1 MKLPNPALFA
11 SLLIFCSISGVTAA
25 QEAVEEILV
34 IGVTPSRDGAGLSED
49 KIPYRVQSSSAED
62 IDRSQSLDISD
73 FLRHN
78 LASITHNDA
87 QNNPLQPDIQYRG
100 YAASPL
106 LGLAQGMSVYQNGV
120 RINGPLGDT
129 VNWDLLPE
137 SAIHSIDLIG
147 GANPLFGL
155 NTVGGAL
162 SVKMKDGFNSEGH
175 SAEIYGGSWDRI
187 VTSAESGG
195 NNGSIGYYANV
206 TYFEEDGWRDES
218 PSDALNLYGS
228 LSYRTDRTNIN
239 LNAQHGDS
247 DLIGNGAI
255 PEELLADDRKAI
267 FTAPDVT
274 ENDLIMVSL
283 DGSHNFNDKVK
294 LNVNFFYRENDG
306 SSFNGDGSEFGLEF
320 DDDGMW
326 MLVEEDDDDDDDD
339 DDDNGHDDDDDDDNG
354 HDDDDDDNGDHDDDD
369 DDNGHDDNDDDDN
382 GHDHDDDDNGDHDDD
397 DDDNGHDDDDDEE
410 EGVETY
416 GPGGLSDFDEDDVI
430 AVNNT
435 SSRRQ
440 ESYGTDIQLTFL
452 NDLMGMENQLIMGF
466 TYYKGESTF
475 VSETEIAGLDHETRS
490 TVGLGTGVF
499 VTDAATNLETETE
512 TTSFYFM
519 NALSLTEQLT
529 LVLSGRLNNTLLDLQ
544 DLSGERAELNGEH
557 DFFRFNPAVGLTFK
571 PVENLNVYGSYSES
585 NRAPTPVEL
594 ACNDSV
600 YDRRADL
607 YYGGDE
613 DDVEF
618 ECRLP
623 NAFLADPPLNDVV
636 SKSFEAGI
644 RGDIGLVDYH
654 LGFFHT
660 TNHDDILFQ
669 TTGRATG
676 LFANV
681 DKTRHLGFEGQLN
694 GSTDNLNWF
703 LAYSYLEA
711 TFEDEFVA
719 VENEN
724 WPSGLGD
731 QVVENGDRIPGL
743 PEHTLKLGADYL
755 LFERLNVGFDVAYTS
770 KKELRGNEGNY
781 RGEAGEESESWL
793 DPVGG
798 YAVVNLRASYQVTDN
813 IQVFGRVTNLFD
825 EDYESFGLLGEEPDE
840 VAVEEFEDYE
850 SPRFV
855 GPGAPRAGFVGIKVS
870 M

>member
-1 MKLPNPALFA
+1 MKTPNITRFS
-11 SLLIFCSISGVTAA
+11 SLLIFLALSGTGVA
-25 QEAVEEILV
+25 QETLEEIKV
-34 IGVTPSRDGAGLSED
+34 IGVTPSRDGVGLSAS
-49 KIPYRVQSSSAED
+49 KIPYRVQSSSAAD

-73 FLRHN
+73 YLRHN
-78 LASITHNDA
+78 LASVTHNDA

-162 SVKMKDGFNSEGH
+162 SVRMKDGFNSEGH
-175 SAEIYGGSWDRI
+175 SAEVYGGSFGRI

-195 NNGSIGYYANV
+195 NNGAIGYYANV
-206 TYFEEDGWRDES
+206 SYFEEDGWRDES
-218 PSDALNLYGS
+218 PSDAINLYGS
-228 LSYRTDRTNIN
+228 LNWRSELSRLN
-239 LNAQHGDS
+239 LNVQHGNS

-255 PEELLADDRKAI
+255 PEELLADDREAI

-283 DGSHNFNDKVK
+283 DGSHNFNDRIK
-294 LNVNFFYRENDG
+294 LDFNFFYRENDG

-320 DDDGMW
+320 DDDGIW

-339 DDDNGHDDDDDDDNG
+339 DDNGGHDDDDDDHS
-354 HDDDDDDNGDHDDDD
+354 HDDDDDDGNG
-369 DDNGHDDNDDDDN
+369 
-382 GHDHDDDDNGDHDDD
+382 HDDD
-397 DDDNGHDDDDDEE
+397 DDDNGHDDDDDNGHDDDDDDHNHDDDDQDEE

-416 GPGGLSDFDEDDVI
+416 GDGDPSDLDYVAI
-430 AVNNT
+430 NNT
-435 SSRRQ
+435 SRRRQ
-440 ESYGTDIQLTFL
+440 ESYGTDLQLTFL
-452 NDLMGMENQLIMGF
+452 NDLMGRENQLIMGF

-475 VSETEIAGLDHETRS
+475 HSETELAGLDPITRS

-499 VTDAATNLETETE
+499 VEEARTNLETETE

-529 LVLSGRLNNTLLDLQ
+529 LVVSGRLNNTLIDLQ
-544 DLSGERAELNGEH
+544 DLSGERPELNGEH
-557 DFFRFNPAVGLTFK
+557 DFFRFNPAVGLTFA
-571 PVENLNVYGSYSES
+571 PTENLNVYGSYSES

-600 YDRRADL
+600 FERAQLFAD
-607 YYGGDE
+607 DP

-636 SKSFEAGI
+636 SKSFEAGV
-644 RGDIGLVDYH
+644 RGNVGIADYH

-703 LAYSYLEA
+703 IAYSYLEA

-731 QVVENGDRIPGL
+731 QVVEKGDRIPGL

-770 KKELRGNEGNY
+770 NKELRGNEGNY
-781 RGEAGEESESWL
+781 RGEAGEESEGYL
-793 DPVGG
+793 DPVDG

-813 IQVFGRVTNLFD
+813 IRIFGRVTNLFD
-825 EDYESFGLLGEEPDE
+825 ENYESFGLLGEEPDE
-840 VAVEEFEDYE
+840 VAVAEFEDYE

-855 GPGAPRAGFVGIKVS
+855 GPGAPRAGFIGIKLS

>member
-1 MKLPNPALFA
+1 MKIPNIAL
-11 SLLIFCSISGVTAA
+11 LMTLILFSMTGTADA
-25 QEAVEEILV
+25 REDVEEIMV
-34 IGVTPSRDGAGLSED
+34 IGVTPSRDGAGLPEE
-49 KIPYRVQSSSAED
+49 KIPYRVQSSSAEN

-73 FLRHN
+73 YLRHN

-162 SVKMKDGFNSEGH
+162 SLRMKDGFNSEGH
-175 SAEIYGGSWDRI
+175 SAEVYGGSFGRI

-195 NNGSIGYYANV
+195 NNGSMGYYANV

-228 LSYRTDRTNIN
+228 LSWRSELSRLN
-239 LNAQHGDS
+239 LNVQHGDS
-247 DLIGNGAI
+247 NLIGNGAI
-255 PEELLADDRKAI
+255 PEELLADDRDAI

-283 DGSHNFNDKVK
+283 DGSHNFNDNVK
-294 LNVNFFYRENDG
+294 LNFNFFYRENDG
-306 SSFNGDGSEFGLEF
+306 SSFNGDGSEFGIEF
-320 DDDGMW
+320 DDNGMW
-326 MLVEEDDDDDDDD
+326 MLVEEDDDDDD
-339 DDDNGHDDDDDDDNG
+339 DDDNGHDDDDDDNGNG
-354 HDDDDDDNGDHDDDD
+354 HDDDD
-369 DDNGHDDNDDDDN
+369 NGHN
-382 GHDHDDDDNGDHDDD
+382 DD
-397 DDDNGHDDDDDEE
+397 DDDNGHDDDDDGDEE
-410 EGVETY
+410 YVDTY
-416 GPGGLSDFDEDDVI
+416 GPGDLSDFDDDDVI
-430 AVNNT
+430 AINNT
-435 SSRRQ
+435 STRRQ
-440 ESYGTDIQLTFL
+440 ESYGTDIQLTFM
-452 NDLMGMENQLIMGF
+452 NDLMGMDNQLIMGF

-475 VSETEIAGLDHETRS
+475 RSETEIAGLDHGTRS

-499 VTDAATNLETETE
+499 VEDAATNLETETE

-544 DLSGERAELNGEH
+544 DLSGDRDELNGEH
-557 DFFRFNPAVGLTFK
+557 DFFRFNPAVGLTFQ
-571 PVENLNVYGSYSES
+571 PTDQVNIYGSYSES

-600 YDRRADL
+600 YERRANL
-607 YYGGDE
+607 YYDGDVDE
-613 DDVEF
+613 VEF

-623 NAFLADPPLNDVV
+623 NAFLADPPLEDVV
-636 SKSFEAGI
+636 SKSFEAGL
-644 RGDIGLVDYH
+644 RGDLGLVGYH

-660 TNHDDILFQ
+660 TNHNDVLFQ

-681 DKTRHLGFEGQLN
+681 DKTRHLGLEGQLN
-694 GSTDNLNWF
+694 GSVDNLNWF
-703 LAYSYLEA
+703 LAYTYLEA
-711 TFEDEFVA
+711 TFEDEFEA

-724 WPSGLGD
+724 WPEDELGD
-731 QVVENGDRIPGL
+731 QVVEKGDRIPGL

-770 KKELRGNEGNY
+770 NKELRGNEGNY
-781 RGEAGEESESWL
+781 RVDEGFL
-793 DPVGG
+793 NPVDG
-798 YAVVNLRASYQVTDN
+798 YAVVNLRASYQVNDN
-813 IQVFGRVTNLFD
+813 IQIFGRVTNLFD

-855 GPGAPRAGFVGIKVS
+855 GPGAPRAGFIGIKLS

>member
-1 MKLPNPALFA
+1 MKTLALFP
-11 SLLIFCSISGVTAA
+11 SLLILLALSGAGAA
-25 QEAVEEILV
+25 QETLEEIKV
-34 IGVTPSRDGAGLSED
+34 IGVTPARDGVGLSAD
-49 KIPYRVQSSSAED
+49 KIPYRVQSSSAAD

-73 FLRHN
+73 YLRHN
-78 LASITHNDA
+78 LASVTHNDA

-100 YAASPL
+100 YTASPL

-137 SAIHSIDLIG
+137 SAIYSIDLSG

-162 SVKMKDGFNSEGH
+162 SLKMKDGFNSDGH
-175 SAEIYGGSWDRI
+175 SAEVYGGSFGRI

-195 NNGSIGYYANV
+195 NNGAMGYYANV
-206 TYFEEDGWRDES
+206 SYFEEDGWRDES

-228 LSYRTDRTNIN
+228 LSWRSALSRLN
-239 LNAQHGDS
+239 LNVQHGNS
-247 DLIGNGAI
+247 NLIGNGAI
-255 PEELLADDRKAI
+255 PEELLAADRAAI

-283 DGSHNFNDKVK
+283 DGSHNFNDRIK
-294 LNVNFFYRENDG
+294 LDFNFFYRENDG

-326 MLVEEDDDDDDDD
+326 MLVEEDDDDGGHD
-339 DDDNGHDDDDDDDNG
+339 DDDNGHDDDDDHDHG
-354 HDDDDDDNGDHDDDD
+354 DDDH
-369 DDNGHDDNDDDDN
+369 
-382 GHDHDDDDNGDHDDD
+382 
-397 DDDNGHDDDDDEE
+397 DEE
-410 EGVETY
+410 EGVATY
-416 GPGGLSDFDEDDVI
+416 GDGDPSGLDYVAI
-430 AVNNT
+430 NNT

-440 ESYGTDIQLTFL
+440 QSYGADLQLTFL
-452 NDLMGMENQLIMGF
+452 NDLMGRENQLLMGF
-466 TYYKGESTF
+466 TYYKGDSAF
-475 VSETEIAGLDHETRS
+475 HSETELAGLDPITRS
-490 TVGLGTGVF
+490 TVGLGSGVF
-499 VTDAATNLETETE
+499 VEQARTHLETETE

-519 NALSLTEQLT
+519 NALSLTQQLT
-529 LVLSGRLNNTLLDLQ
+529 LVVSGRLNNTLLDLQ
-544 DLSGERAELNGEH
+544 DLSGERPELNGEH
-557 DFFRFNPAVGLTFK
+557 DFFRFNPAVGLTFA
-571 PVENLNVYGSYSES
+571 PVDSLNLYGSYSES

-600 YDRRADL
+600 FERARLFADNP
-607 YYGGDE
+607 DE
-613 DDVEF
+613 VEF

-636 SKSFEAGI
+636 SKSFEIGVRGDAGI
-644 RGDIGLVDYH
+644 ADYH

-681 DKTRHLGFEGQLN
+681 NKTRHLGFEGQLN
-694 GSTDNLNWF
+694 GATDNLNWF
-703 LAYSYLEA
+703 IAYSYLEA
-711 TFEDEFVA
+711 TFEDDFIA

-724 WPSGLGD
+724 HPLGD
-731 QVVENGDRIPGL
+731 DIEVEAGDRIPGL
-743 PEHTLKLGADYL
+743 PRHTLKLGADYL
-755 LFERLNVGFDVAYTS
+755 LFERLNVGFDVVGAS
-770 KKELRGNEGNY
+770 NKELRGNEGND
-781 RGEAGEESESWL
+781 R
-793 DPVGG
+793 DPDGYLNPVAG
-798 YAVVNLRASYQVTDN
+798 YAVVNLRASYDVTDN
-813 IQVFGRVTNLFD
+813 IRIFGRVTNPFD
-825 EDYESFGLLGEEPDE
+825 ENYESFGLLGEEPDE
-840 VAVEEFEDYE
+840 VDVAEFEDYE

-855 GPGAPRAGFVGIKVS
+855 SPGAPRAGFVGIRLS

>member
-1 MKLPNPALFA
+1 MKIPNIALLTSLMVFGSLPGIA
-11 SLLIFCSISGVTAA
+11 GA
-25 QEAVEEILV
+25 QETLEEITV
-34 IGVTPSRDGAGLSED
+34 IGVTPSRDGAGLPEE

-73 FLRHN
+73 YLRHN
-78 LASITHNDA
+78 LASVTHNDA

-162 SVKMKDGFNSEGH
+162 SVKMKDGFNSDGH
-175 SAEIYGGSWDRI
+175 SVEFYGGSFERI

-206 TYFEEDGWRDES
+206 SYFEEDGWRDES

-228 LSYRTDRTNIN
+228 LSYRTDRTRVN
-239 LNAQHGDS
+239 LNAQHGNS

-274 ENDLIMVSL
+274 NNDLIMVSL

-339 DDDNGHDDDDDDDNG
+339 NGHDDDDDDDNG

-369 DDNGHDDNDDDDN
+369 DDNGHDDDDDDN
-382 GHDHDDDDNGDHDDD
+382 GHDDDDDNGNGHDDDDDDNGHDDD

-410 EGVETY
+410 LEGVETY
-416 GPGGLSDFDEDDVI
+416 GDGDPSDLDYVAI
-430 AVNNT
+430 NNT

-466 TYYKGESTF
+466 TYYKGESRF
-475 VSETEIAGLDHETRS
+475 VSETELAGLDPVTRS

-499 VTDAATNLETETE
+499 VTEAATNLETETE

-519 NALSLTEQLT
+519 NAMSVTEQLT
-529 LVLSGRLNNTLLDLQ
+529 LVVSGRLNNTLLDLQ
-544 DLSGERAELNGEH
+544 DLSGDRAELNGEH
-557 DFFRFNPAVGLTFK
+557 DFFRFNPAVGLTFQ
-571 PVENLNVYGSYSES
+571 PTDNLNVYGSYSES

-607 YYGGDE
+607 YYGGD
-613 DDVEF
+613 DDEVEF

-636 SKSFEAGI
+636 SKSFEAGV
-644 RGDIGLVDYH
+644 RGNIGLVDYH

-703 LAYSYLEA
+703 IAYSYLEA
-711 TFEDEFVA
+711 TFETAFTA

-724 WPSGLGD
+724 WPEDELGEPEVD
-731 QVVENGDRIPGL
+731 KGSRIPGL

-781 RGEAGEESESWL
+781 RTDEGFL

-798 YAVVNLRASYQVTDN
+798 YAVVNLRASYNITDN
-813 IQVFGRVTNLFD
+813 IQIFGRVTNLFD

-855 GPGAPRAGFVGIKVS
+855 GPGAPRAGFIGVKLS

>member
-1 MKLPNPALFA
+1 MKISTITLSSALIISC
-11 SLLIFCSISGVTAA
+11 SLSGAITA
-25 QEAVEEILV
+25 QETLEEIKV
-34 IGVTPSRDGAGLSED
+34 IGITPARDGVGLSAD
-49 KIPYRVQSSSAED
+49 KIPYRVQSASAED

-73 FLRHN
+73 YLRHN

-137 SAIHSIDLIG
+137 SAIHSIDLVG
-147 GANPLFGL
+147 GANPLFGM

-162 SVKMKDGFNSEGH
+162 SVNMKDGFNSDGH
-175 SAEIYGGSWDRI
+175 SVEVYGGSFERI
-187 VTSAESGG
+187 VTAAESGG

-206 TYFEEDGWRDES
+206 SYFEEDGWRDES

-228 LSYRTDRTNIN
+228 LSWRNEMSRLN
-239 LNAQHGDS
+239 LNVQHGDS

-255 PEELLADDRKAI
+255 PEELLADDRDAI

-283 DGSHNFNDKVK
+283 DGSHNFNDTVK
-294 LNVNFFYRENDG
+294 LNFNFFYRENDG
-306 SSFNGDGSEFGLEF
+306 SSFNGDGSEFGIEF
-320 DDDGMW
+320 DDDGVW
-326 MLVEEDDDDDDDD
+326 MLIEEDDDDE
-339 DDDNGHDDDDDDDNG
+339 GH
-354 HDDDDDDNGDHDDDD
+354 
-369 DDNGHDDNDDDDN
+369 
-382 GHDHDDDDNGDHDDD
+382 
-397 DDDNGHDDDDDEE
+397 DEE

-416 GPGGLSDFDEDDVI
+416 GDGDPSDLDYVAI
-430 AVNNT
+430 NNT

-452 NDLMGMENQLIMGF
+452 NDLMGRENQLLMGL

-475 VSETEIAGLDHETRS
+475 RSETELAGLDPVTRS

-499 VTDAATNLETETE
+499 VEEARTNLETETE
-512 TTSFYFM
+512 TTGFYFM
-519 NALSLTEQLT
+519 NAMSLTEQLT
-529 LVLSGRLNNTLLDLQ
+529 LVVSGRLNNTLLDLQ
-544 DLSGERAELNGEH
+544 DLSGERPELNGEH
-557 DFFRFNPAVGLTFK
+557 DFFRFNPAVGLTFQ
-571 PVENLNVYGSYSES
+571 PLERLNVYGSYSES
-585 NRAPTPVEL
+585 NRAPTPIEL

-600 YDRRADL
+600 YTRAQSFAD
-607 YYGGDE
+607 DP

-636 SKSFEAGI
+636 SKSFEAGV
-644 RGDIGLVDYH
+644 RGNVGMADYH

-694 GSTDNLNWF
+694 GATDNLNWF
-703 LAYSYLEA
+703 IAYSYLEA
-711 TFEDEFVA
+711 TFEDDFIA

-724 WPSGLGD
+724 HPLGD
-731 QVVENGDRIPGL
+731 DIEVEEGDHIPGL
-743 PEHTLKLGADYL
+743 PKHTLKLGADYL
-755 LFERLNVGFDVAYTS
+755 LFERLNVGFDVACTS
-770 KKELRGNEGNY
+770 RKELRGNEGND
-781 RGEAGEESESWL
+781 R
-793 DPVGG
+793 DPDGYLNPVDG
-798 YAVVNLRASYQVTDN
+798 YAVVNLRASYNVTDN
-813 IQVFGRVTNLFD
+813 IRIFGRVTNLFD

-855 GPGAPRAGFVGIKVS
+855 GPGAPRAAFVGIKLS

>member
-1 MKLPNPALFA
+1 MKIPNIALLTTLIIFGSLPG
-11 SLLIFCSISGVTAA
+11 ITAA
-25 QEAVEEILV
+25 QETLEEITV
-34 IGVTPSRDGAGLSED
+34 IGVTPSRDGAGLSEN
-49 KIPYRVQSSSAED
+49 KIPYRVQSASAED
-62 IDRSQSLDISD
+62 IDRSQSADISD

-175 SAEIYGGSWDRI
+175 SAEVYGGSWDRI

-206 TYFEEDGWRDES
+206 SYFEEDGWRDES

-228 LSYRTDRTNIN
+228 LSYRTDRTRVN

-267 FTAPDVT
+267 FTAPDQT
-274 ENDLIMVSL
+274 KNDLIMVSL

-294 LNVNFFYRENDG
+294 MNFNFFYRENDG
-306 SSFNGDGSEFGLEF
+306 SSFNGDASEFGIEF
-320 DDDGMW
+320 DDDDMMW
-326 MLVEEDDDDDDDD
+326 LLVEGDDDDDDD

-369 DDNGHDDNDDDDN
+369 DDNGHDDDDDDN
-382 GHDHDDDDNGDHDDD
+382 GHDHDDDDDDNGDHDDD
-397 DDDNGHDDDDDEE
+397 DDEE
-410 EGVETY
+410 LEGEETY
-416 GPGGLSDFDEDDVI
+416 GNSTDALSDVDVI
-430 AVNNT
+430 AINNQST
-435 SSRRQ
+435 RRQ

-452 NDLMGMENQLIMGF
+452 NDLMGMENQLTMGF
-466 TYYKGESTF
+466 TYYKGESRF
-475 VSETEIAGLDHETRS
+475 ISETEIADLDPVTRS
-490 TVGLGTGVF
+490 TIGRGTGVF
-499 VTDAATNLETETE
+499 VEEARTNLATETE
-512 TTSFYFM
+512 TASFYFM
-519 NALSLTEQLT
+519 NAMSLSEQLT
-529 LVLSGRLNNTLLDLQ
+529 LVVSGRINNTLIDLE
-544 DLSGERAELNGEH
+544 DVSGERPELNGEH
-557 DFFRFNPAVGLTFK
+557 DYFRFNPAVGLSFQPTDQI
-571 PVENLNVYGSYSES
+571 NVYGSYSES

-600 YDRRADL
+600 FDRAR
-607 YYGGDE
+607 YYAGLRGDDP
-613 DDVEF
+613 DDIEF

-703 LAYSYLEA
+703 IAYSYLEA
-711 TFEDEFVA
+711 TFEADFVA

-724 WPSGLGD
+724 WPEDELGD
-731 QVVENGDRIPGL
+731 QEVDKGDRIPGL

-770 KKELRGNEGNY
+770 NKELRGNEGNY
-781 RGEAGEESESWL
+781 RIDEGFL
-793 DPVGG
+793 DPVDG
-798 YAVVNLRASYQVTDN
+798 YATVNLRASYQVTDN

>member
-1 MKLPNPALFA
+1 MNRSRIAIFA
-11 SLLIFCSISGVTAA
+11 SLIICCSLSSGAGA
-25 QEAVEEILV
+25 QEAVEELVV
-34 IGVTPSRDGAGLSED
+34 IGVTPSRDGTGLPEE
-49 KIPYRVQSSSAED
+49 KIPYRVQSSTAED
-62 IDRSQSLDISD
+62 IERSQSLDISD

-78 LASITHNDA
+78 LASVTHNDA

-100 YAASPL
+100 FTASPL
-106 LGLAQGMSVYQNGV
+106 LGLSQGMSVYQNGV
-120 RINGPLGDT
+120 RINEPLGDT
-129 VNWDLLPE
+129 VNWDMLPE

-162 SVKMKDGFNSEGH
+162 SVNMKDGFNSDGH
-175 SAEIYGGSWDRI
+175 SAEVYGGSFERI

-195 NNGSIGYYANV
+195 NNGSLGYYANV
-206 TYFEEDGWRDES
+206 SYFDEDGWRDES

-228 LSYRTDRTNIN
+228 LSWRSAMSRLN
-239 LNAQHGDS
+239 LNVQHGDS
-247 DLIGNGAI
+247 KLIGNGAI
-255 PEELLADDRKAI
+255 PAELLADDRDAI
-267 FTAPDVT
+267 FTAPDIT

-306 SSFNGDGSEFGLEF
+306 SSFNGDGSEFGIEF

-326 MLVEEDDDDDDDD
+326 LLVEGDDDDDDD
-339 DDDNGHDDDDDDDNG
+339 DDDNGHDDDDSGNGNGDDDDDNG
-354 HDDDDDDNGDHDDDD
+354 HDDDDNG
-369 DDNGHDDNDDDDN
+369 NGN
-382 GHDHDDDDNGDHDDD
+382 GDD
-397 DDDNGHDDDDDEE
+397 DDDNGHDDDDDDYEE
-410 EGVETY
+410 LEGVETY
-416 GPGGLSDFDEDDVI
+416 GAGDPSDLDII
-430 AVNNT
+430 AINNT

-452 NDLMGMENQLIMGF
+452 NDLAGMENQLIMGF

-475 VSETEIAGLDHETRS
+475 RSETEIAGLDPVTRS

-499 VTDAATNLETETE
+499 VEEARTNLETETE

-519 NALSLTEQLT
+519 NAMSLTEQLT
-529 LVLSGRLNNTLLDLQ
+529 LVVSGRLNNTLIDLQ
-544 DLSGERAELNGEH
+544 DLSGERPELNGEH
-557 DFFRFNPAVGLTFK
+557 DFFRFNPALGLTFQATD
-571 PVENLNVYGSYSES
+571 NMNIYGSYSES
-585 NRAPTPVEL
+585 NRAPTPIEL

-600 YDRRADL
+600 YTRAQAFAD
-607 YYGGDE
+607 DP
-613 DDVEF
+613 DDVDF

-636 SKSFEAGI
+636 SKSFEAGV

-681 DKTRHLGFEGQLN
+681 DKTRHLGFEGALN
-694 GSTDNLNWF
+694 GSTGNLNWF
-703 LAYSYLEA
+703 LAYTYLEA
-711 TFEDEFVA
+711 TFEDEFTA

-724 WPSGLGD
+724 HPLGD
-731 QVVENGDRIPGL
+731 DIEVEQGDRIPGL

-770 KKELRGNEGNY
+770 KKELRGNEGND
-781 RGEAGEESESWL
+781 RDDEGFL

-798 YAVVNLRASYQVTDN
+798 YAVVNLRASYQVTNN

-850 SPRFV
+850 SPRFL

>member
-1 MKLPNPALFA
+1 MKIPNVA
-11 SLLIFCSISGVTAA
+11 LLILLIIFNSMPGITAA
-25 QEAVEEILV
+25 QEDVEEIVV

-49 KIPYRVQSSSAED
+49 KIPYRVQSASAED

-100 YAASPL
+100 FTASPL
-106 LGLAQGMSVYQNGV
+106 LGLSQGMSVYQNGV
-120 RINGPLGDT
+120 RINEPLGDT

-162 SVKMKDGFNSEGH
+162 SVNMKDGFNSDGH
-175 SAEIYGGSWDRI
+175 SVEVYGGSFERI
-187 VTSAESGG
+187 VTSVESGG
-195 NNGSIGYYANV
+195 NNGSLGYYANV
-206 TYFEEDGWRDES
+206 SYFDEDGWRDES

-228 LSYRTDRTNIN
+228 LSWRSAMSRLN
-239 LNAQHGDS
+239 LNVQHGDS
-247 DLIGNGAI
+247 KLIGNGAI
-255 PEELLADDRKAI
+255 PEELLADDRDAV

-283 DGSHNFNDKVK
+283 DGSHNFNDNMK
-294 LNVNFFYRENDG
+294 LNFNIFYRENDG
-306 SSFNGDGSEFGLEF
+306 SSFNGDGSEFGIEF

-339 DDDNGHDDDDDDDNG
+339 DDNGHDDDDDDNGNGNDDDDDDNG
-354 HDDDDDDNGDHDDDD
+354 HDDDDDDNGHDDDD
-369 DDNGHDDNDDDDN
+369 
-382 GHDHDDDDNGDHDDD
+382 GDH
-397 DDDNGHDDDDDEE
+397 DEE
-410 EGVETY
+410 EGVDTY
-416 GPGGLSDFDEDDVI
+416 GDGDLSDVGI
-430 AVNNT
+430 VAINNT

-440 ESYGTDIQLTFL
+440 ESYGTDIQLTL
-452 NDLMGMENQLIMGF
+452 MNDLMGMENQMIVGF

-475 VSETEIAGLDHETRS
+475 RSETEIADLDPITRS
-490 TVGLGTGVF
+490 TVGLGAGVF
-499 VTDAATNLETETE
+499 VEDARTNLETETE

-519 NALSLTEQLT
+519 NALSLSEQLT
-529 LVLSGRLNNTLLDLQ
+529 LVVSGRLNNTLIDLQ
-544 DLSGERAELNGEH
+544 DLSGERPELNGEH
-557 DFFRFNPAVGLTFK
+557 DFFRFNPAVGLTYQ
-571 PVENLNVYGSYSES
+571 PTDNINIYGSYSES
-585 NRAPTPVEL
+585 NRAPTPIEL

-600 YDRRADL
+600 YTRAQLFAD
-607 YYGGDE
+607 DP
-613 DDVEF
+613 DDVDF

-636 SKSFEAGI
+636 SKSFEAGV
-644 RGDIGLVDYH
+644 RGNMGLADYH

-694 GSTDNLNWF
+694 GSTDNINWF
-703 LAYSYLEA
+703 LAYTYLEA
-711 TFEDEFVA
+711 TFEDDFIA

-724 WPSGLGD
+724 HPLGD
-731 QVVENGDRIPGL
+731 DIEVESGDRIPGL
-743 PEHTLKLGADYL
+743 PKHTLKLGADYL

-770 KKELRGNEGNY
+770 KKELRGNEGNDRDEDGY
-781 RGEAGEESESWL
+781 L
-793 DPVGG
+793 NPVEG
-798 YAVVNLRASYQVTDN
+798 YAVVNLRASYQVNDN
-813 IQVFGRVTNLFD
+813 IQIFGRVTNLFD

-855 GPGAPRAGFVGIKVS
+855 GPGAPRAGFVGIKLS

>member
-1 MKLPNPALFA
+1 MNRTGIAIFA
-11 SLLIFCSISGVTAA
+11 SLITCCSLPVVTSA
-25 QEAVEEILV
+25 QEAVEEIVV
-34 IGVTPSRDGAGLSED
+34 IGVTPSRDGAGLPED
-49 KIPYRVQSSSAED
+49 KIPYRVQSASAED

-175 SAEIYGGSWDRI
+175 SAEFYGGSFDRI

-228 LSYRTDRTNIN
+228 LSYRTDRTSVN

-354 HDDDDDDNGDHDDDD
+354 HDDDDDDNGHDD
-369 DDNGHDDNDDDDN
+369 DDDDN
-382 GHDHDDDDNGDHDDD
+382 GHDHDDDD
-397 DDDNGHDDDDDEE
+397 DNGHDDDDDDDEE

-416 GPGGLSDFDEDDVI
+416 GPGDLSDFDEDDVI

-475 VSETEIAGLDHETRS
+475 VSETQIAGLDHETRS

-499 VTDAATNLETETE
+499 VTEAATNLETETE

-544 DLSGERAELNGEH
+544 DLSGDRAELNGEH

-600 YDRRADL
+600 YDRRAEL

-636 SKSFEAGI
+636 SKSFEAGV
-644 RGDIGLVDYH
+644 RGNVGIADYH

-711 TFEDEFVA
+711 TFEDDFVA

-781 RGEAGEESESWL
+781 RGESGEESEGYL

-850 SPRFV
+850 SPRFL
-855 GPGAPRAGFVGIKVS
+855 GPGAPRAGFVGIKMS

>member
-1 MKLPNPALFA
+1 MNRTGAA
-11 SLLIFCSISGVTAA
+11 ISALLIICFSLPTVTTA
-25 QEAVEEILV
+25 QETLEEVVV
-34 IGVTPSRDGAGLSED
+34 IGVTPSRDGGGLPED
-49 KIPYRVQSSSAED
+49 KIPYRVQSASAED

-228 LSYRTDRTNIN
+228 LSYRTDRTSVN

-247 DLIGNGAI
+247 NLIGNGAI
-255 PEELLADDRKAI
+255 PEELLADDRDAI

-283 DGSHNFNDKVK
+283 DGSHNFNDKVR
-294 LNVNFFYRENDG
+294 LNFNFFYRENDG
-306 SSFNGDGSEFGLEF
+306 SSFNGDGSEFGIEF

-326 MLVEEDDDDDDDD
+326 LLVEGDDD
-339 DDDNGHDDDDDDDNG
+339 DDDDDDDNG
-354 HDDDDDDNGDHDDDD
+354 HDDDDDDNGDHDH
-369 DDNGHDDNDDDDN
+369 N
-382 GHDHDDDDNGDHDDD
+382 DD
-397 DDDNGHDDDDDEE
+397 DDDNGHDDDDDNGNGHDDDDDDNGHHDDDDDEE
-410 EGVETY
+410 LEGVETY
-416 GPGGLSDFDEDDVI
+416 GDGDLSDVDIVAI
-430 AVNNT
+430 NNT
-435 SSRRQ
+435 STRRQ
-440 ESYGTDIQLTFL
+440 ESYGTDLQLTFS

-466 TYYKGESTF
+466 TYYRGESTF
-475 VSETEIAGLDHETRS
+475 RSETEIADLDPITRS

-499 VTDAATNLETETE
+499 VEDASTNLDTETE
-512 TTSFYFM
+512 TASFYFM
-519 NALSLTEQLT
+519 NAMSLSEQIT
-529 LVLSGRLNNTLLDLQ
+529 LVVSGRLNNTLIDLK
-544 DLSGERAELNGEH
+544 DLSGERPELDGEH
-557 DFFRFNPAVGLTFK
+557 DFFRFNPAVGLTFQ
-571 PVENLNVYGSYSES
+571 PTDNLNVYGSYSES

-600 YDRRADL
+600 YTRAQLFAD
-607 YYGGDE
+607 DP

-636 SKSFEAGI
+636 SKSFEAGV
-644 RGDIGLVDYH
+644 RGNVGIADYH

-711 TFEDEFVA
+711 TFEDEFTA

-724 WPSGLGD
+724 HPLGD
-731 QVVENGDRIPGL
+731 DIEVEDGDRIPGL
-743 PEHTLKLGADYL
+743 PKHTLKLGADYL

-770 KKELRGNEGNY
+770 KKELRGNEGND
-781 RGEAGEESESWL
+781 RDDEGFL
-793 DPVGG
+793 NPVGG
-798 YAVVNLRASYQVTDN
+798 YAVVNLRASYNVTDN
-813 IQVFGRVTNLFD
+813 IEIFGRVTNLFD

-850 SPRFV
+850 SPRFL
-855 GPGAPRAGFVGIKVS
+855 GPGAPRAGFVGIKLS